1 MFFNRYP
8 LVGSNPRKKNII
20 SSARGSSK
28 IGTLMISMFFVE
40 YFSSRAKI
48 LSAIF
53 LPDLLK
59 VSSTDKSN
67 NILIILIFAMYSSD
81 RFSGEICPQII
92 TFQERMDEAK
102 LGLNWDQ
109 FRTSVQRP

>member
-1 MFFNRYP
+1 MNRCHGLLGP
-8 LVGSNPRKKNII
+8 QNGSDVPSALGLVVK
-20 SSARGSSK
+20 
-28 IGTLMISMFFVE
+28 
-40 YFSSRAKI
+40 YFCSRAKI

-53 LPDLLK
+53 SPDLLK